1 MMEDRLILTR
11 IELEQALVQQFKL
24 LKDLI
29 TLTKWERSRLLN
41 DPDAVITIV
50 EEKEAMLDKL
60 TLLEDQCRETVQ
72 ELSLYLDA
80 HSPETSIQALLPFFD
95 PEDAKRIKSLSEGI
109 SSLACQAREL
119 SRANQAI
126 ALTKLDWL
134 KATQSFLISIFLPEA
149 GYQKPGEFIRRDA
162 AGLGVEF
169 RV

>member
-1 MMEDRLILTR
+1 MVDQLTLTR

-29 TLTKWERSRLLN
+29 TLTKWERSKLLT
-41 DPDAVITIV
+41 DPDAVLSIV
-50 EEKEAMLDKL
+50 EEKEALLDTM
-60 TLLEDQCRETVQ
+60 TLLEDQCRRIVQ
-72 ELSLYLDA
+72 ELSLSLGI

-95 PEDAKRIKSLSEGI
+95 TEDAKRIKNLSDGI
-109 SSLACQAREL
+109 SNLACQAREL
-119 SRANQAI
+119 NRANQAI

-149 GYQKPGEFIRRDA
+149 GYQKPGEAVRREA

-169 RV
+169 RA